1 MNKQL
6 TFGLLSLCM
15 ALFSCSSK
23 TEAPPRAIPAPIQ
36 AAAVTPAVDA
46 VKADATKSREIS
58 GRLEK
63 QVETLQRTTSDLRQ
77 GFAAATAEAA
87 RLKAQKQASEKELD
101 GLWDMLTGTEQRAKA
116 LFEEVEKAKAIADQ
130 QKAQRVVAEK
140 RLDELAKAAIAR
152 DTETSELRT
161 QRDHLADELD
171 KAVKAHARMQS
182 RLSAAEQKASVG
194 TYLKGCI
201 WFIGISL
208 FLALLFYILTKL
220 RIL

>member
-1 MNKQL
+1 MKLILSIL
-6 TFGLLSLCM
+6 TI
-15 ALFSCSSK
+15 AIASC
-23 TEAPPRAIPAPIQ
+23 THETVPPRAIPAPLQ
-36 AAAVTPAVDA
+36 SAAVTPAVDA
-46 VKADATKSREIS
+46 VRADSAKGREIS
-58 GRLEK
+58 GRLET
-63 QVETLQRTTSDLRQ
+63 QVDALRKSSADLRQ
-77 GFAAATAEAA
+77 DFASATAEAA
-87 RLKAQKQASEKELD
+87 RLKAQKAATEKELD
-101 GLWDMLTGTEQRAKA
+101 GLWLILTGTEQRAKA